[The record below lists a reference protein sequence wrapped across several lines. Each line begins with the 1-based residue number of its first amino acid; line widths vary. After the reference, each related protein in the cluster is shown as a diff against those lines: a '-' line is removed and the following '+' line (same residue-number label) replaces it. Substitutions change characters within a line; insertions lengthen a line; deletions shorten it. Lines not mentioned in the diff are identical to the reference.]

1 MISRKNFN
9 YSYNIVPKLVFGFGC
24 KTYQK
29 NGQFHES
36 FLGVCVVFGQCKD
49 SWVFRIPDCITTAN
63 ENCVGSFRESFGKKP
78 KENPIPLQNYRKE
91 RVSFVYIP
99 YFLFTSITI
108 FSTEILSMYL
118 QHLQK
123 SIYKSPLLFLI
134 AFELYRVF
142 FHSLK
147 KREKMQINISKV
159 KFPPIYEK
167 VYQRSYSQFFYIA
180 QKNIFPNSIT
190 VSHLQQWFFD
200 RLSIFT
206 LPISDFGN
214 KFHEKYS

>member
-1 MISRKNFN
+1 MVNFTN
-9 YSYNIVPKLVFGFGC
+9 HFLGFVSCSDSAKIVGFFGFLIASLPQTKIVLEVFVKALGKNQKKIPFLC
-24 KTYQK
+24 KT
-29 NGQFHES
+29 
-36 FLGVCVVFGQCKD
+36 
-49 SWVFRIPDCITTAN
+49 T
-63 ENCVGSFRESFGKKP
+63 
-78 KENPIPLQNYRKE
+78 E
-91 RVSFVYIP
+91 RRGLVLYIP

-180 QKNIFPNSIT
+180 QKNIFP
-190 VSHLQQWFFD
+190 QQ
-200 RLSIFT
+200 
-206 LPISDFGN
+206 
-214 KFHEKYS
+214 YSGQSFAAMLF